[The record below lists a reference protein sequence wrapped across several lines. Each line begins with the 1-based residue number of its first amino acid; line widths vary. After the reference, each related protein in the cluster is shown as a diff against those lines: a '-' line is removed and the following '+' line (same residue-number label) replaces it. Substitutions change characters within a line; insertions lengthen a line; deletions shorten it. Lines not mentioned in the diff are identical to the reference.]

1 MQQRWVSLRQN
12 SFLLGRPGLLW
23 LGLLGIF
30 CLVAPASRA
39 EEPSAKF
46 LEKLKQAN
54 YYDVAAIYIEQLQ
67 ANPSL
72 SADAKMAL
80 NYEQGD
86 ILWKQGLNT
95 RDAKQRDEIIAKAQA
110 KLAEFL
116 KAAPKH
122 QNASDALLSL
132 ARMSYIRGQSLRKM
146 AEKMTP
152 DKREPHMAAARAQ
165 LAEAKKYLE
174 ESEKQAIEY
183 LTPLNAKLKKAE
195 ELTKEEEDIKDKFF
209 PALLEVRLLLGESLY
224 ENALTYP
231 PKSKEYKDGLTASNK
246 EFGEAY
252 DKYAK
257 EGLKKRFGA
266 GFKARTNQARNAILL
281 GNFRDGKD
289 YAWQVFTTENIPAS
303 IFKPAQRIAYEAM
316 LHEGKFE
323 ESFKDVEAGMKDLPR
338 ISSPLDAEIFY
349 FAAALA
355 EKASGVAKT
364 PNDKNRIKALA
375 IKYTR
380 DLLRFK
386 MAFEFYAET
395 REIAKRLE
403 IKNTASGGQSFA
415 ELNLEAKQVYG
426 QYTEA
431 YETWQNFQG
440 PDEQRKE
447 LLEQRDAMNEATF
460 DAVTAAL
467 AAAPRT
473 IPPDDLAFLR
483 YFLCTYH
490 SQKNNALEAIV
501 FGEATALGGANNRF
515 ALKAA
520 SVTLR
525 SLQMARKN
533 LLDLKKQG
541 KAVSDSELSDLGKHL
556 ARAANY
562 LITTWSTSPEAD
574 GARSILAQSEL
585 EDGRLEE
592 AAKVIAKMDPK
603 GPIAASAQLT
613 LGITAAQKYYNGM
626 YGREKTDG
634 TEKAAQAFKPYVA
647 SALKPALLSMQAND
661 KTGLDSRGVLGAYF
675 FLLIKL
681 REDIADPDVLKVID
695 TPKTGIMAMLKA
707 DSDEI
712 PDEIHF
718 SLGQIVFQ
726 AFLLSGKP
734 DAAIAMVD
742 QLEAQAVKDKDE
754 ELKKRVN
761 AIIIGAGKELEKQ
774 INDVRAKDP
783 AKAAKLAGTF
793 AGLLDKLSQKS
804 ASLDFPNLYVI
815 SESYVN
821 LAESDPT
828 NKAELLKKAEGIY
841 NAILER
847 AAKDPEFVKSAN
859 SLQIIRVKQIGV
871 IRARGDYKDAYA
883 KLKTMLK
890 PKPAVLAAQIEAA
903 NVLQQWA
910 KAEPAGS
917 KQKLTLLGKALVGE
931 YDETDMNLQVIWGLR
946 KIRQV
951 LEVQKTFATDQNLRN
966 MYFDACLSY
975 AQVRY
980 AMGLEYKDGDEKRLK
995 SFASAKDIIAAT
1007 YERDP
1012 TFGGPTMKAEFEKLL
1027 KTLQSALKTAPN
1039 GFQEIIENNKKLEA
1053 AATPVSATMQ

>member
-1 MQQRWVSLRQN
+1 M
-12 SFLLGRPGLLW
+12 W
-23 LGLLGIF
+23 LGVLVVLGLMPQ
-30 CLVAPASRA
+30 CVRA
-39 EEPSAKF
+39 EEPSSKF
-46 LEKLKQAN
+46 LERLKQSN

-67 ANPSL
+67 ADPGL
-72 SADAKMAL
+72 SADAKLAL
-80 NYEQGD
+80 SYEQGD
-86 ILWKQGLNT
+86 ILWKQGLST
-95 RDAKQRDEIIAKAQA
+95 RDAKLRDEIIAKAQA
-110 KLAEFL
+110 KLVEFL

-146 AEKMTP
+146 AEKTAP
-152 DKREPHMAAARAQ
+152 DKREPQMAAARVQ

-174 ESEKQAIEY
+174 ESEKQAVEF
-183 LTPLNAKLKKAE
+183 LTPLNVKLKKQE
-195 ELTKEEEDIKDKFF
+195 PLTKEEEDIKDKFF
-209 PALLEVRLLLGESLY
+209 PALLEVRLLLGEALY
-224 ENALTYP
+224 ENALTYA
-231 PKSKEYKDGLTASNK
+231 PKSKEYKDGLTAANK

-252 DKYAK
+252 EKYAK

-266 GFKARTNQARNAILL
+266 GFRARTNQARNAILL
-281 GNFRDGKD
+281 GNYRDAKD
-289 YAWQVFTTENIPAS
+289 FAWQVFTTENIPAS
-303 IFKPAQRIAYEAM
+303 IFKPAQRIAFEAM
-316 LHEGKFE
+316 LLEGKFE
-323 ESFKDVEAGMKDLPR
+323 ESFKDAEAAMKDLPR
-338 ISSPLDAEIFY
+338 IASPLDAEIFY
-349 FAAALA
+349 YAAALA
-355 EKASGVAKT
+355 EKAAGVAKT
-364 PNDKNRIKALA
+364 PNEKNRIKALA

-395 REIAKRLE
+395 RDLAKRLE
-403 IKNTASGGQSFA
+403 IKNASSGSQSFA

-426 QYTEA
+426 QYTES
-431 YETWQNFQG
+431 YEKWQNFQG
-440 PDEQRKE
+440 PDAERKE

-460 DAVTAAL
+460 DAVSSAL

-473 IPPDDLAFLR
+473 IAPDDLAFLR

-490 SQKNNALEAIV
+490 SQKSNSFEAIV

-525 SLQMARKN
+525 SLQQARKN
-533 LLDLKKQG
+533 LLDQKKKG
-541 KAVSDSELSDLGKHL
+541 SAVSDSELNDLGQHL

-574 GARSILAQSEL
+574 GARSILAQTEL

-603 GPIAASAQLT
+603 GPIHASALMT
-613 LGITAAQKYYNGM
+613 LGITAAQKYYNNM
-626 YGREKTDG
+626 YGRDKTDE
-634 TEKAAQAFKPYVA
+634 TEKAAQAFKPYIA
-647 SALKPALLSMQAND
+647 SALKPALLAMQAD
-661 KTGLDSRGVLGAYF
+661 KQGLDSRGVMGAYF

-681 REDIADPDVLKVID
+681 REDITDPDVLKVIEH
-695 TPKTGIMAMLKA
+695 PKEGILAKLKA
-707 DSDEI
+707 DSEDI
-712 PDEIHF
+712 PDDIHF

-742 QLEAQAVKDKDE
+742 QLEAQATKNMDE
-754 ELKKRVN
+754 ELKRRVN

-774 INDVRAKDP
+774 IKDIRDKDP

-793 AGLLDKLSQKS
+793 AGLLDKLATK
-804 ASLDFPNLYVI
+804 AATLDFPNLYVI

-828 NKAELLKKAEGIY
+828 NKTELLKKAEGIY
-841 NAILER
+841 NTIIER

-883 KLKTMLK
+883 KLKALLK
-890 PKPAVLAAQIEAA
+890 PKPAILAAQIEAA
-903 NVLQQWA
+903 QVLQQWA
-910 KAEPAGS
+910 MTEPAGS
-917 KQKLTLLGKALVGE
+917 KQRYALLGKALIGE
-931 YDETDMNLQVIWGLR
+931 NDEAKPEIQVIWGWR

-951 LEVQKTFATDQNLRN
+951 LEVQKTFATDQNIRN
-966 MYFDACLSY
+966 MFFDVSLNY
-975 AQVRY
+975 AQVRFL
-980 AMGLEYKDGDEKRLK
+980 MGQETTNADTKAK
-995 SFASAKDIIAAT
+995 SFASAKSIIENT
-1007 YERDP
+1007 FEKDP
-1012 TFGGPTMKAEFEKLL
+1012 AFGGPAMKADYEKLL
-1027 KTLQSALKTAPN
+1027 KSVQAAQKLPTI
-1039 GFQEIIENNKKLEA
+1039 GFQELIDNRKKLEA
-1053 AATPVSATMQ
+1053 AATPVSTTGQ